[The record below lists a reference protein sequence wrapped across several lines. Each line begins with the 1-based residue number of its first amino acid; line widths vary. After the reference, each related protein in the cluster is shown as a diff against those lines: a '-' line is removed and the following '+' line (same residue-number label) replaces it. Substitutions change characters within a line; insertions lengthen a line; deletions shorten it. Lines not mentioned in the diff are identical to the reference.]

1 VIYGVVL
8 NDRDERQALAQSFHE
23 SPHDR
28 PPIAPVVYIKPRLC
42 ATTGGAS
49 VPVPRAADELVVA
62 ATIGLLFGR
71 DATCVAA
78 NDAMKFVD
86 AACLALEVS
95 LPSPSY
101 YRPAVAERCRDGF
114 LPLGEFSSPRIPDA
128 ITTQIDGSD
137 VHRWS
142 LDRLVRSAG
151 VLISDLSQF
160 MTLCAGDVLLLGVAG
175 DAPRARAGNS
185 VRVVAHG
192 LPSIETSL
200 RKVEA

>member
-1 VIYGVVL
+1 
-8 NDRDERQALAQSFHE
+8 
-23 SPHDR
+23 
-28 PPIAPVVYIKPRLC
+28 
-42 ATTGGAS
+42 
-49 VPVPRAADELVVA
+49 
-62 ATIGLLFGR
+62 
-71 DATCVAA
+71 
-78 NDAMKFVD
+78 
-86 AACLALEVS
+86 VS

-114 LPLGEFSSPRIPDA
+114 LPLGEFSSPRNPDA